1 MKIKEILEILNH
13 SWIIL
18 KNNLIISKRNYLKIF
33 IIIILPF
40 VIGSFIYFL
49 QNFLDETLKERI

>member
-40 VIGSFIYFL
+40 MIGSFIYIL